1 MRENFV
7 RQNISVSLRHNQ
19 VTELVSLCFLVML
32 KRVLN
37 YEYTIPTLLGTLKVA
52 LHVKEPGTL

>member
-1 MRENFV
+1 MCENFV

-37 YEYTIPTLLGTLKVA
+37 YEYTIPTLLGTFKSGSA
-52 LHVKEPGTL
+52 C